1 MVLSKCFWQWFLV
14 YFHLLGP
21 WCRGL
26 EHTWDK
32 CNCTLLSVSSVSSG
46 STQCRLSIQPVHWQ
60 LSSSRKFLTM
70 LATQDLGCS
79 SGRRMRQCGSCS
91 PSHTWQIS
99 SYGTDRCTGL
109 VMNRQSWSQALP
121 PTSRITKRRVRL
133 LTKFMSPPPSFSW
146 ECNEMSHVKDAA
158 YVSQWTVVL
167 VPLLI
172 VIQNERKLSE
182 QGYYPSIFHMNE
194 TLETKSKGLL

>member
-32 CNCTLLSVSSVSSG
+32 CKLHTAVCQQCELWLHSVQTVHPASALAGFPIQKISNNAGYPGSG
-46 STQCRLSIQPVHWQ
+46 VQFWQ
-60 LSSSRKFLTM
+60 KDETVWFLFT
-70 LATQDLGCS
+70 
-79 SGRRMRQCGSCS
+79 
-91 PSHTWQIS
+91 SHTWQIS
-99 SYGTDRCTGL
+99 SYGTDGCTGL

-121 PTSRITKRRVRL
+121 PTSRITKGRVRL
-133 LTKFMSPPPSFSW
+133 LTKFMSPPPSLSW
-146 ECNEMSHVKDAA
+146 GCNEMSHIKDAA
-158 YVSQWTVVL
+158 YVSQWMVVL
-167 VPLLI
+167 VPLLT

-182 QGYYPSIFHMNE
+182 QGM
-194 TLETKSKGLL
+194 TLAFSYEWDLGNKSKGLL